1 MASANSSLLSAI
13 SSATAA
19 TVSPKLPVVKVQQ
32 VRVPEKKQVEGRR
45 AALLGLAAVALTAT
59 AITPSAKADIIE
71 EYLEKSKAN
80 KVFILFIIKPLLC
93 ILYSSQNLYSL
104 DVLPF

>member
-1 MASANSSLLSAI
+1 MASNSSLLSAI

-19 TVSPKLPVVKVQQ
+19 TVSAKLPVAKAQQVKV
-32 VRVPEKKQVEGRR
+32 PETKQVDGRR

-59 AITPSAKADIIE
+59 AITPSAKADIID

-80 KVFILFIIKPLLC
+80 KVLC
-93 ILYSSQNLYSL
+93 SSSS
-104 DVLPF
+104 VFCT